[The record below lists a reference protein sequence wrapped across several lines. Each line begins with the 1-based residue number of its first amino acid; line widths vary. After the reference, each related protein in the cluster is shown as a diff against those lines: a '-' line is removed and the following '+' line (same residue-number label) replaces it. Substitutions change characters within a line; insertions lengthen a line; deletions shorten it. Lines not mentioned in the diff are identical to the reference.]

1 MMKMKRKE
9 KDEGDED
16 ETMDGT
22 SEICEGGAGEEDNV
36 EQEWLII
43 QCSKIYTTLGTK
55 RPRVKTKAIL

>member
-36 EQEWLII
+36 EQGWLII
-43 QCSKIYTTLGTK
+43 QSVQKIYHFGN
-55 RPRVKTKAIL
+55 KASQSEN